1 MKRRSF
7 LIATAAATGGLALGY
22 RLLDATHGAST
33 QPEGLAGLAGGGE
46 VLLGGWVKIG
56 RDDTVTVYVPHV
68 DMGQGSHTALAMM
81 LAEEMD
87 ADWSR
92 MRTEQAPAD
101 DAFANRFLARGFVM
115 NNRQIPA
122 LFDGVVDSAFGMAAR
137 YIKLQITGG
146 SSAVRFTGQDGMR
159 VAGAVARELL
169 MHTAARRWNTSMQEL
184 HTANGA
190 VHHAASGRSARY
202 GVLAEAAA
210 QLPVP
215 SKPKLKNAADFKLI
229 GTSPPRLDIPGKV
242 NGSLKYGIDIS
253 LPNMRYA
260 AVTAAP
266 VHGEKLVA
274 CDTGAALAVAGVERV
289 VQLPDAVAVIAHGY
303 WAAHK
308 GLLALKPVFGDDGN
322 RAVSSAGIE
331 RAHGAALLKEDDG
344 DGTKVL
350 HEQGDALTQLAQF
363 AQGAQGDPRALDATY
378 HVPFLHHAAMEPIN
392 FTAQFASGSIYFWG
406 GAQNLLWTRAEL
418 AKLAGVPM
426 DKVSLFPMPLGGAF
440 GRRSLPDMTNYL
452 PQIVQIGREASPYPV
467 KMIWSREEDFAQGAY
482 RPALASRIR
491 AALADD
497 GRPTAWVQSYIDTG
511 GRNEA
516 YLLPYAIPN
525 QSIRAVPGAYHIRRG
540 AWRSVAHTQH
550 GFYTESFVDELAH
563 AAGRDPYL
571 YRRDLLPPGSR
582 HRRVLEAAAQQ
593 AGWGKPLAAGHAR
606 GIAIVASFGS
616 IVAEVVEVSLD
627 ADRKPRI
634 HRVTAAVDCGG
645 LVHPDTARQQV
656 EGSIVMGL
664 SAALAEQ
671 ITIRDG
677 AVVQRNFHDYPLLRM
692 HQVPEIDI
700 HFLTSDAPLG
710 GLGEPAVPPVAPAL
724 TNALFALTGKRIRA
738 LPVARTAL

>member
-7 LIATAAATGGLALGY
+7 LIATAAAAGGLALGY
-22 RLLDATHGAST
+22 RLLDATHGASA
-33 QPEGLAGLAGGGE
+33 QPEGLAARGE
-46 VLLGGWVKIG
+46 VLLGGWMKIG

-81 LAEEMD
+81 LAEELD

-92 MRTEQAPAD
+92 VRTEQAPAD

-115 NNRQIPA
+115 SNRQIPA

-137 YIKLQITGG
+137 YMKLQITGG
-146 SSAVRFTGQDGMR
+146 SSAVRFTGQTGMR

-169 MHTAARRWNTSMQEL
+169 MQAAARRWNVPMQEL

-190 VHHAASGRSARY
+190 VHHAASGRNARY
-202 GVLAEAAA
+202 GALAEAAA

-242 NGSLKYGIDIS
+242 NGNLKYGIDIS

-289 VQLPDAVAVIAHGY
+289 VQLPDGVAVIAHGY
-303 WAAHK
+303 WAARK
-308 GLLALKPVFGDDGN
+308 GLLALKPVFGDGGN

-331 RAHGAALLKEDDG
+331 RAHGDALLNVEASDDA
-344 DGTKVL
+344 KVL
-350 HEQGDALTQLAQF
+350 HEQGDAPAQLAQ
-363 AQGAQGDPRALDATY
+363 DDTRMLDATY

-392 FTAQFASGSIYFWG
+392 FTAQFAAGNIYFWG

-418 AKLAGVPM
+418 AKLADVPM
-426 DKVSLFPMPLGGAF
+426 DKVTLFPMPLGGAF
-440 GRRSLPDMTNYL
+440 GRRSLPNMTNYL

-497 GRPTAWVQSYIDTG
+497 GRPTAWLQSAIDTG
-511 GRNEA
+511 GRPGA
-516 YLLPYAIPN
+516 YLLPSAIPH
-525 QSIRAVPGAYHIRRG
+525 QSIRAVPGAYHIRWG

-550 GFYTESFVDELAH
+550 GFYTESFIDELAH

-571 YRRDLLPPGSR
+571 YRRDLLPPGSQ
-582 HRRVLEAAAQQ
+582 HRRVLETAAQR
-593 AGWGKPLAAGHAR
+593 AGWDKPLAAGHAR

-627 ADRKPRI
+627 ADRTPRI

-692 HQVPEIDI
+692 HQVPEIEI
-700 HFLTSDAPLG
+700 HFLTSGAPLG

-738 LPVARTAL
+738 LPVTRTAL

>member
-7 LIATAAATGGLALGY
+7 LIASAAAGGLALGY
-22 RLLDATHGAST
+22 RLLDSTHGASA
-33 QPEGLAGLAGGGE
+33 QPEELAGLAGGGE

-92 MRTEQAPAD
+92 VRTEQAPAD

-137 YIKLQITGG
+137 YMKLQITGG

-169 MHTAARRWNTSMQEL
+169 MQAAARRWNVPMQEL
-184 HTANGA
+184 LTANGA

-202 GVLAEAAA
+202 GALAEAAA

-274 CDTGAALAVAGVERV
+274 CDAGAALAVAGVERV
-289 VQLPDAVAVIAHGY
+289 VQMPDAVAVIAHGY
-303 WAAHK
+303 WAARK
-308 GLLALKPVFGDDGN
+308 GLLALKPVFGDGGN
-322 RAVSSAGIE
+322 RAVSSADIE
-331 RAHGAALLKEDDG
+331 RAHSAALVNDAANDDA
-344 DGTKVL
+344 KVL
-350 HEQGDALTQLAQF
+350 HEQGDAPAQLTQ
-363 AQGAQGDPRALDATY
+363 DDTRMLDSKY

-392 FTAQFASGSIYFWG
+392 FTAQFATGNIYFWG

-418 AKLAGVPM
+418 AKLAGVAM
-426 DKVSLFPMPLGGAF
+426 DKVALFPMPLGGAF
-440 GRRSLPDMTNYL
+440 GRRSLPNMTNYL

-491 AALADD
+491 AALAAD

-516 YLLPYAIPN
+516 YLLPYAIPD
-525 QSIRAVPGAYHIRRG
+525 QSIRAVPGAYHIRWG

-550 GFYTESFVDELAH
+550 GFYTESFIDELAH
-563 AAGRDPYL
+563 AAGCDPYL

-582 HRRVLEAAAQQ
+582 HRRVLQTAAQR
-593 AGWGKPLAAGHAR
+593 AGWDSPLPAGHAR

-616 IVAEVVEVSLD
+616 IVAEVVEVSLE
-627 ADRKPRI
+627 ADRTPRI

-671 ITIRDG
+671 ITIREG

-710 GLGEPAVPPVAPAL
+710 GLGEPAVPPIAPAL

-738 LPVARTAL
+738 LPVTRTAL

>member
-7 LIATAAATGGLALGY
+7 LIATAAAAGGLALGY
-22 RLLDATHGAST
+22 RLLDATHGASA
-33 QPEGLAGLAGGGE
+33 QPEGLAPRGE
-46 VLLGGWVKIG
+46 VLLSGWVKIG

-92 MRTEQAPAD
+92 VRTEQAPAD

-115 NNRQIPA
+115 SNRQVPA
-122 LFDGVVDSAFGMAAR
+122 LFDGVVDSALGIAAR
-137 YIKLQITGG
+137 YMKLQITGG

-169 MHTAARRWNTSMQEL
+169 MQAAARRWNVPMQEL

-190 VHHAASGRSARY
+190 VHHAASSRSTRY
-202 GVLAEAAA
+202 GALAEAAA

-242 NGSLKYGIDIS
+242 NGNLKYGIDIS

-274 CDTGAALAVAGVERV
+274 CDVGAALAMAGVERV

-303 WAAHK
+303 WAARN
-308 GLLALKPVFGDDGN
+308 GLLALKPVFGDGGN

-331 RAHGAALLKEDDG
+331 RAHGAALLNDG
-344 DGTKVL
+344 MSDEASDGEKVL
-350 HEQGDALTQLAQF
+350 REQGDAPAQLTQD
-363 AQGAQGDPRALDATY
+363 GVRAVDATY

-392 FTAQFASGSIYFWG
+392 FTAQFAAGNIYFWG

-426 DKVSLFPMPLGGAF
+426 DKVNLFPMPLGGSF
-440 GRRSLPDMTNYL
+440 GRRSLPNMTNYL

-467 KMIWSREEDFAQGAY
+467 KMIWSREEDFVQGAY

-497 GRPTAWVQSYIDTG
+497 GLPTAWVQSYIDTG

-516 YLLPYAIPN
+516 YLLPYAIPH
-525 QSIRAVPGAYHIRRG
+525 QSIRAMPSTYHIRFG

-550 GFYTESFVDELAH
+550 GFYTESFIDELAH
-563 AAGRDPYL
+563 ATGRDPYL
-571 YRRDLLPPGSR
+571 YRRNLLPPGSR
-582 HRRVLEAAAQQ
+582 HRRVLETAAQQ
-593 AGWGKPLAAGHAR
+593 AGWDKPLAAGHAR

-627 ADRKPRI
+627 ADRTPRI

-677 AVVQRNFHDYPLLRM
+677 AVMQRNFPDYPLLRM